1 MTLKSF
7 FQTTIL
13 VLFLISTSPA
23 QSFLHAQET
32 AKPAATPAPAQ
43 TPPRTVKET
52 YNAIQ
57 VDPFDIQKDVN
68 FPAEYL
74 AALQTEITKQLVNA
88 KIFAE
93 VVPAGQT
100 PSLPNPHLLRLTG
113 LITNFDPGSRAKR
126 YFGGSGAGATEIDS
140 KVSFLD
146 AATSQPLM
154 SQDLRAILSSG
165 FFGGKSED
173 AVKDYA
179 RQVVNKARLMLNM
192 RLSAPG
198 TVPSPIV
205 AQVDGSVPS
214 SAPAKHTVSLS
225 EKNWPGSQQKLN
237 QEAADGYRLIGLTIT
252 GKSTADAEFVRTDA
266 IADAFR
272 YRLLHTL
279 LSSSLQKD
287 INKLAQEGFRVSP
300 GTLVILGTSPIV
312 VVEKSSP
319 PFKLHYQYIIKETVL
334 VSSAQKDTEKIQ
346 SQGYTLIGETEHGTN
361 HILLFEKSSPGE

>member
-1 MTLKSF
+1 MSLTSF
-7 FQTTIL
+7 FRTAIL
-13 VLFLISTSPA
+13 ALLFLIIGPA
-23 QSFLHAQET
+23 QSFLHPQET
-32 AKPAATPAPAQ
+32 AKPVAAPAPAQ
-43 TPPRTVKET
+43 TPPLTVKET

-57 VDPFDIQKDVN
+57 VDPFDIQKDVT
-68 FPAEYL
+68 FPPEYL
-74 AALQTEITKQLVNA
+74 ATLQTEITKQLVSA

-126 YFGGSGAGATEIDS
+126 YFGGYGAGATEIDS

-154 SQDLRAILSSG
+154 SQDLRAILASG

-192 RLSAPG
+192 RLPAPG
-198 TVPSPIV
+198 TVPSPV
-205 AQVDGSVPS
+205 PAQADGPVPS
-214 SAPAKHTVSLS
+214 SAPAKHTVLLS

-237 QEAADGYRLIGLTIT
+237 QEAADGYRLINLTIT

-266 IADAFR
+266 IADAFQ

-279 LSSSLQKD
+279 LSSNLQKD

-300 GTLVILGTSPIV
+300 GTLVVLGTSPIV
-312 VVEKSSP
+312 IVEKSSP
-319 PFKLHYQYIIKETVL
+319 RFKLQYHYIIKETML
-334 VSSAQKDTEKIQ
+334 VSSGQKDTEKIQ
-346 SQGYTLIGETEHGTN
+346 SQGYSLIGETEHGTN